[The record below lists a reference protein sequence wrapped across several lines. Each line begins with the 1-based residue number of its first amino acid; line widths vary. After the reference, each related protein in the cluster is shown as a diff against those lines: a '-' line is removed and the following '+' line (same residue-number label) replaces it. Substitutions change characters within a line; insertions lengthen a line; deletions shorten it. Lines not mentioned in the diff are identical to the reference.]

1 MSATCTI
8 SDLHPDQQLAEL
20 HQKHARAIAA
30 QTEKFEAAR
39 ADWEARLKESYRQN
53 QKLKQ
58 DLIDLSTEE
67 KIWTSRAIDTAVRE
81 PAHFKPAQSAL
92 FMSMQSEVIGRS
104 LAG

>member
-1 MSATCTI
+1 MS
-8 SDLHPDQQLAEL
+8 DQQLAEL
-20 HQKHARAIAA
+20 HQTHARAIAA

-67 KIWTSRAIDTAVRE
+67 KIWTNRAIDTAVRE
-81 PAHFKPAQSAL
+81 SANPPYY
-92 FMSMQSEVIGRS
+92 IG
-104 LAG
+104 APG